1 MRKAFVFDFDDTLA
15 TTKAVVRVQG
25 SDNSCVGTSFTLTP
39 AEFNSYQLKKEEQFD
54 FADFRCPHLIEN
66 GNPTDLIK
74 LASDVCSEEHAV
86 YILTAR
92 SSDMADAI
100 AKFLKTHGITAK
112 QIICLG
118 DKDEGNL
125 IAESKRK
132 ALLAI
137 TDAYDKIYFYDD
149 NKKNVELAQ
158 EIGVK
163 SYLVKGDI

>member
-100 AKFLKTHGITAK
+100 AK
-112 QIICLG
+112 
-118 DKDEGNL
+118 
-125 IAESKRK
+125 
-132 ALLAI
+132 LLHP
-137 TDAYDKIYFYDD
+137 
-149 NKKNVELAQ
+149 Q
-158 EIGVK
+158 P
-163 SYLVKGDI
+163 SYLTRFRTQAPVGCDHLQPSVSWRYAHFQETLLTRLGF

>member
-100 AKFLKTHGITAK
+100 AKFLKPHGITAK